1 MSRFFQAVTWLV
13 WMPNWPAS
21 WAVVRSPLA
30 AARAT
35 LALKAAANTHRFP
48 LIVRLRKGC
57 PPPSELHLQS
67 APENWCPP
75 QSSRRSARE
84 DARCGHRRAIQKTTS
99 LAQRQT
105 ARGGVGCS
113 AAGKAPTDA
122 GSDPATGAIG
132 RRQPG
137 RGGCVRTAAAEADR
151 GRRPLRRRCPQGL
164 VGERGASSAAARDT
178 AEQRLPS
185 NRSVPGRE
193 SGDRRGRALP
203 HDRHATLR
211 PFRWSSVMQPFIAP
225 SDGSRHLPSAKP
237 EPIARCFCQSRQT
250 LNTRLEAS
258 PSTSCFDWHRASCP
272 SGKRGTDR

>member
-1 MSRFFQAVTWLV
+1 M
-13 WMPNWPAS
+13 N
-21 WAVVRSPLA
+21 PL
-30 AARAT
+30 RKT
-35 LALKAAANTHRFP
+35 LSTCLLALAGWTV
-48 LIVRLRKGC
+48 LTG
-57 PPPSELHLQS
+57 
-67 APENWCPP
+67 
-75 QSSRRSARE
+75 SS
-84 DARCGHRRAIQKTTS
+84 
-99 LAQRQT
+99 
-105 ARGGVGCS
+105 
-113 AAGKAPTDA
+113 TDVFHW
-122 GSDPATGAIG
+122 DLPAWVP
-132 RRQPG
+132 RP
-137 RGGCVRTAAAEADR
+137 VVPADIP
-151 GRRPLRRRCPQGL
+151 PLRRRCPQGL

-272 SGKRGTDR
+272 SGRRGTDP